1 MNTSTIKSDERI
13 IFELRSIYNRFG
25 YSRYRMSKFE
35 EYEFYLHITDFLI
48 SDSVITFTDTNGR
61 LMALKPDVT
70 LSIVKT
76 AAISPAMC
84 SAYTTMKTCTAYPR
98 AQIVSGN

>member
-35 EYEFYLHITDFLI
+35 EYEFYLHNKDFLHAGEPHGHA
-48 SDSVITFTDTNGR
+48 GR
-61 LMALKPDVT
+61 A
-70 LSIVKT
+70 
-76 AAISPAMC
+76 
-84 SAYTTMKTCTAYPR
+84 
-98 AQIVSGN
+98 